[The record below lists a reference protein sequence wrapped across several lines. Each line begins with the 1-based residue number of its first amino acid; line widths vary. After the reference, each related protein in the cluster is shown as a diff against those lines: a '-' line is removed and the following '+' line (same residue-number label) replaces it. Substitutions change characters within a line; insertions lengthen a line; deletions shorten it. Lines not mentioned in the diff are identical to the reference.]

1 MPFESHTVARA
12 FACVLLMSAIT
23 VAASLPE
30 TAKVPVT
37 DVYHGVK
44 VVDDYRWL
52 ENGDDP
58 KVKQWSDAQ
67 NAWARASLDHLPGV
81 DALRAQVTRIRKIAV
96 PRYGLLRFA
105 GSTLFALK

>member
-1 MPFESHTVARA
+1 MRRLDA
-12 FACVLLMSAIT
+12 L
-23 VAASLPE
+23 ASLLLASAAAGLGGPRPSGGPPP

-37 DVYHGVK
+37 DVYHGVR

-96 PRYGLLRFA
+96 PRYVKELRKLI
-105 GSTLFALK
+105 G